1 MQYKTKPNQTV
12 NKLKENAV
20 IGKKKKKILIIG
32 NKNIIVRTIVKITD
46 IVKGMLTSQ
55 NLMKDQYLNCLYSNR
70 KGTSLCIVFIV
81 MQKAQKH
88 RGLMKYRY

>member
-1 MQYKTKPNQTV
+1 M
-12 NKLKENAV
+12 
-20 IGKKKKKILIIG
+20 KKKKKRLIIG

-55 NLMKDQYLNCLYSNR
+55 NLMKDQYLNCLYSDM
-70 KGTSLCIVFIV
+70 KSTSLCIVFIV
-81 MQKAQKH
+81 MQKAHKH